1 MGVIRRHIAFSGE
14 VCSGSPQKTRQTI
27 MTRLAAWLAIV
38 ALVGNVLA
46 AAFCH
51 PSVKQA
57 PLDYPADLLGAFV
70 ICSGAHEGADTGKA
84 PDEPAKPCQICITV
98 AALNLVVALA
108 VIALLFPAATAR
120 WSAVSCTAVV
130 ADLLRRAGLSRAPP
144 LPA

>member
-1 MGVIRRHIAFSGE
+1 MGAIRRYRG
-14 VCSGSPQKTRQTI
+14 V
-27 MTRLAAWLAIV
+27 AAWLAIV

-51 PSVKQA
+51 PPAKQA

-70 ICSGAHEGADTGKA
+70 ICSGAHEAADDKA
-84 PDEPAKPCQICITV
+84 PHAPPKPCQICITV
-98 AALNLVVALA
+98 AALNLVIALA
-108 VIALLFPAATAR
+108 VIAFMFPAAAAR
-120 WSAVSCTAVV
+120 WSAVACTAIV